1 MKNKINKNRT
11 TVIAENKQDDKVIDK
26 NIDFD
31 AAEDTETELED
42 NTVIDMEEGNNK
54 SEKIT
59 TEISE
64 CQEDDEVLD
73 NLDVRSTGNTEF
85 NNAESVERKMTELP
99 VGNVNK

>member
-1 MKNKINKNRT
+1 M
-11 TVIAENKQDDKVIDK
+11 IAEIKQDDKVIDK

-64 CQEDDEVLD
+64 CQEDDEVIHD
-73 NLDVRSTGNTEF
+73 KTEF
-85 NNAESVERKMTELP
+85 YTKNTVITTSENVENETTELLA
-99 VGNVNK
+99 